1 LPVGNQIKKQTNMKK
16 LLLIVVT
23 LLSVT
28 MKAQTP
34 PAPAGMKWVAVP
46 ELTDEFN
53 GNTLDA
59 TKWDDYHP
67 NWSGRAPSEFK
78 KGNAYVKD
86 GKLCLKSGVKRD
98 PSTVG
103 NPLSDIWVDAAACV
117 SKNKSAKPGYYYET
131 YMKASDISM
140 TSSFWF
146 RVGNFSEIDV
156 IEHIGHPSVAS
167 RENDL
172 PYQYHAN
179 THIYGTRSGASK
191 AAEVRMNTRGRD
203 EYHLYGFWWKDPN
216 TLWFYHNGV
225 KVMEIKPNTA
235 FDESLKMVFDTE
247 VFPFA
252 TAGVANIG
260 LPTVASLNDNTK
272 NTTYFDYVHTYKLV
286 NNGTLSVDSNQYEN
300 ANIALYPNPAKDVVT
315 IKGLAV
321 GDKITVSNV
330 LGEEVLSDL
339 ATEEQAVIFT
349 SNLTE
354 GVYIVSIEGKT
365 QLKLIKK

>member
-1 LPVGNQIKKQTNMKK
+1 MKK
-16 LLLIVVT
+16 IVLTSSLLFSFILN
-23 LLSVT
+23 
-28 MKAQTP
+28 AQTP
-34 PAPAGMKWVAVP
+34 QAPAGMKWVAVP

-53 GNTLDA
+53 GASLDA

-67 NWSGRAPSEFK
+67 NWAGRAPSAFK
-78 KGNAYVKD
+78 KGNAFVKN
-86 GKLCLKSGVKRD
+86 GKLCLRSGVKRN

-117 SKNKSAKPGYYYET
+117 SKNKTAKPGYYYEA
-131 YMKASDISM
+131 YMKASDLSM

-167 RENDL
+167 RERDL
-172 PYQYHAN
+172 PYQYDAN

-191 AAEVRMNTRGRD
+191 AAKFKMSTRGRD
-203 EYHLYGFWWKDPN
+203 GYHIYGFWWKDPN

-225 KVMEIKPNTA
+225 KVMEIKPNTS
-235 FDESLKMVFDTE
+235 FDENLKMVFDTE

-272 NTTYFDYVHTYKLV
+272 NTTYIDYVRTYKLV
-286 NNGTLSVDSNQYEN
+286 NNDNSNSLSIAENDSNQGSV
-300 ANIALYPNPAKDVVT
+300 ILYPNPAKDIAT
-315 IKGLAV
+315 IKGLII
-321 GDKITVSNV
+321 GDVITISDFSGKIVMRSV
-330 LGEEVLSDL
+330 AQQAEEKIS
-339 ATEEQAVIFT
+339 T
-349 SNLTE
+349 SSLNE
-354 GVYIVSIEGKT
+354 GVYRISVGAHT
-365 QLKLIKK
+365 HLKLVKN